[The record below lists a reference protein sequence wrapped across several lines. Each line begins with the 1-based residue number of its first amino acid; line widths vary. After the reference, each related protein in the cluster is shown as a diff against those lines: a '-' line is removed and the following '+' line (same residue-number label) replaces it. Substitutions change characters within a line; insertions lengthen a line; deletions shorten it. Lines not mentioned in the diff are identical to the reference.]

1 MSVLLY
7 QTYISSLD
15 YPRMQVLMERPDL
28 SVDRHMML
36 LSRRSPR
43 NLAQSLAATTLLATA
58 VQDWTTGA
66 FQHLPHPGDNP
77 FEEDEEEIAFRTLPV
92 STLERL
98 PSTWPVGRNGK
109 PFPNGIETTR
119 GRAQVS
125 IAHSE
130 GMVLAAVS
138 DEPVGVDAQSLAVLP
153 STRWWRLD
161 ARIRHPEEAPAENA
175 ADFARRW
182 VAKEAVLKAT
192 GEGLAASMTRLRVE
206 DDRVCADDGSVFRLW
221 RGLYFNFAIAIAA
234 RESK

>member
-15 YPRMQVLMERPDL
+15 YPRMQALMERPDL

-66 FQHLPHPGDNP
+66 YQHLPHPGDNP
-77 FEEDEEEIAFRTLPV
+77 FEEDEAEISFRTLPV
-92 STLERL
+92 SALERL

-119 GRAQVS
+119 GCAQVS
-125 IAHSE
+125 LTHSE

-138 DEPVGVDAQSLAVLP
+138 DVPVGVDAQSLAVLP

-161 ARIRHPEEAPAENA
+161 ARIRHPEEVAAENA
-175 ADFARRW
+175 GDFARRW
-182 VAKEAVLKAT
+182 VAKEAVVKAT
-192 GEGLAASMTRLRVE
+192 GEGLAASMTSLRV
-206 DDRVCADDGSVFRLW
+206 DGDHVYADNGEVFRLW
-221 RGLYFNFAIAIAA
+221 QGLYFNFAIAIVA

>member
-15 YPRMQVLMERPDL
+15 YPRMQALMDRPDL

-77 FEEDEEEIAFRTLPV
+77 FEEDEAQISFRTLPV

-98 PSTWPVGRNGK
+98 PSTWPVSQSGK

-119 GRAQVS
+119 GRANVS

-138 DEPVGVDAQSLAVLP
+138 DELVGVDAQSLAVLP

-161 ARIRHPEEAPAENA
+161 ARIRHPEEVPAENA
-175 ADFARRW
+175 AEFARRW
-182 VAKEAVLKAT
+182 VAKEAVVKAT
-192 GEGLAASMTRLRVE
+192 GEGLASSMTRLRVA
-206 DDRVCADDGSVFRLW
+206 DDAVYADDGEVFHLW
-221 RGLYFNFAIAIAA
+221 RGLYFNFAIAVAVRDA
-234 RESK
+234 Q